1 MLEHV
6 NLNYFTFPTMHYYA
20 IAPTLAYTEN
30 SVELLVIFFFSQI
43 LLSIKQ
49 NYQLPVLFRS
59 PYTVQ
64 LQWEIF
70 E

>member
-1 MLEHV
+1 MLEDV
-6 NLNYFTFPTMHYYA
+6 NSNYFTFPTMHYYA

-30 SVELLVIFFFSQI
+30 SVELLVIFFSQI
-43 LLSIKQ
+43 LLSVKQ
-49 NYQLPVLFRS
+49 NYQLPILFSS